1 MNYRSQD
8 FAKAIVLE
16 ANEAYFNAERRRQNH
31 GGPRAKKI
39 SREFF
44 SGKASRE
51 NFSREIFFWEG
62 LP

>member
-8 FAKAIVLE
+8 LAKAIVLE

-31 GGPRAKKI
+31 GGPRVEKI
-39 SREFF
+39 SRE
-44 SGKASRE
+44 
-51 NFSREIFFWEG
+51 ILFWEA